1 MDEDL
6 KSYFDGQFSSMRE
19 HFDGQIQQLRQE
31 MNQEFKEVKGDVRE
45 FKGDVQELKGDVQE
59 LKGDIQELKGDVRQ
73 LKGDVQELKGDVQQA
88 YVLIENVHGQ
98 VRLVA
103 DGVANC
109 NEQLQRHR
117 EEVSGKL
124 DLCEDL
130 DLRVRRL
137 EAAGDL
143 PPTGSLRR
151 SRAR

>member
-6 KSYFDGQFSSMRE
+6 KSYLDQKFSSIDRRFESMEQR
-19 HFDGQIQQLRQE
+19 FDVKLQQL
-31 MNQEFKEVKGDVRE
+31 GDE
-45 FKGDVQELKGDVQE
+45 
-59 LKGDIQELKGDVRQ
+59 VRQ
-73 LKGDVQELKGDVQQA
+73 VKVEVRQA
-88 YVLIENVHGQ
+88 HVLIEGLQDQ

-103 DGVANC
+103 EGVANC

>member
-6 KSYFDGQFSSMRE
+6 KLYFDQQFSSMRE
-19 HFDGQIQQLRQE
+19 HLEATMDRRFGVMEQRFDGKIEQLRQE
-31 MNQEFKEVKGDVRE
+31 MNQRFDVVE
-45 FKGDVQELKGDVQE
+45 A
-59 LKGDIQELKGDVRQ
+59 DVRQ
-73 LKGDVQELKGDVQQA
+73 VQGDLKEVRSDVRQA
-88 YVLIENVHGQ
+88 YVLIENIHGQ

-117 EEVSGKL
+117 EEVSERL
-124 DLCEDL
+124 ADQEEL

-137 EAAGDL
+137 ESDAGL

-151 SRAR
+151 SRSR

>member
-6 KSYFDGQFSSMRE
+6 KSYLDQQFSSMKQG
-19 HFDGQIQQLRQE
+19 FDGQMQQLRQE
-31 MNQEFKEVKGDVRE
+31 MNQRFDVVE
-45 FKGDVQELKGDVQE
+45 
-59 LKGDIQELKGDVRQ
+59 GDVRQ
-73 LKGDVQELKGDVQQA
+73 A
-88 YVLIENVHGQ
+88 HVLIEGLQGQ
-98 VRLVA
+98 IRLVA
-103 DGVANC
+103 DGIANC

-124 DLCEDL
+124 GLCEDL